1 MLAVLS
7 RMTQTRPYGIVRD
20 RWLEIMRRAYEAVG
34 RYWLQNMLPLHFK
47 PGAASKYHY
56 AFRSE
61 AYLLRKFGE
70 SHGGLHAKGVP
81 RNQHFAQLR
90 KMDDQQP
97 LVLTGYMRDQVLKNN
112 TVRGFPT
119 RATVRLFGPGY
130 MGAKLSASFRSK
142 SDDDASKYTRVQP
155 NKIKEMTT
163 VLVSECKILSK
174 VLVNAIAAGIAAVR
188 GAERV
193 TGEAA

>member
-7 RMTQTRPYGIVRD
+7 KLKQSRPYGIVRD
-20 RWLEIMRRAYEAVG
+20 QWREIMRRAYEAVG
-34 RYWLQNMLPLHFK
+34 RYWLENFLPLHFK
-47 PGAASKYHY
+47 SGAASKYHY

-61 AYLLRKFGE
+61 AYLLRKFHE
-70 SHGGLHAKGVP
+70 SHGNLNAKGIA

-90 KMDDQQP
+90 KLDDQQP

-119 RATVRLFGPGY
+119 RATVRLFGPKY
-130 MGAKLSASFRSK
+130 MGAKLSASYRSK
-142 SDDDASKYTRVQP
+142 SNNDASKFAAVQP
-155 NKIKEMTT
+155 DKIKEMTT
-163 VLVSECKILSK
+163 VLVSERKILSK
-174 VLVNAIAAGIAAVR
+174 VLVNAIAAGIRAVR
-188 GAERV
+188 GAERI